1 MEVVMEW
8 EALSK
13 FNNFLCNGGS
23 FKREELI
30 ELTILICAG
39 QKEVGKL
46 AIYID
51 TDEEVNPLS
60 IEIFDDEIGILNAS
74 GLQSEMID
82 IFGGD
87 SNLVAQEF
95 LRFDDDNEEFAQY
108 EVYFLTE
115 NSDLESWTRM
125 IKRQVEPA
133 VRNYDTA
140 DKLENMFKE
149 FCLKALEVA

>member
-1 MEVVMEW
+1 MEW
-8 EALSK
+8 EPLSQLR
-13 FNNFLCNGGS
+13 NFLSNGGS

-30 ELTILICAG
+30 ELTFLICAR
-39 QKEVGKL
+39 QKELGKL

-51 TDEEVNPLS
+51 ADEEVNPLS
-60 IEIFDDEIGILNAS
+60 IEIFDDELGVLNAS

-95 LRFDDDNEEFAQY
+95 LRFDDDNEEVAQY
-108 EVYFLTE
+108 EVHFLTE
-115 NSDLESWTRM
+115 NADLESWIRM

-133 VRNYDTA
+133 VRNYDAT

>member
-1 MEVVMEW
+1 MEW
-8 EALSK
+8 EALSQLR
-13 FNNFLCNGGS
+13 NFLSNGGS

-30 ELTILICAG
+30 ELTILICAR

-95 LRFDDDNEEFAQY
+95 LQFDDDNEEFAQY

-115 NSDLESWTRM
+115 NADLESWISK

-133 VRNYDTA
+133 VRNYDAT

>member
-1 MEVVMEW
+1 MEW
-8 EALSK
+8 EALSQLR
-13 FNNFLCNGGS
+13 NFLSNGGS

-30 ELTILICAG
+30 ELTILICAR

-60 IEIFDDEIGILNAS
+60 IEIFDDELGVLNAS

-82 IFGGD
+82 IFGAD
-87 SNLVAQEF
+87 SNLVTQEF
-95 LRFDDDNEEFAQY
+95 LQFDDDNEEVAQY
-108 EVYFLTE
+108 EVHFLTE
-115 NSDLESWTRM
+115 NADLESWISK

-133 VRNYDTA
+133 VRNYDAT